1 MEITIR
7 MARYCKANA
16 PDLEIFVFSSHIYRD
31 QLPSDIDDILTIVE
45 TQDYPSAIREHGIDI
60 IVQNSKLEKNI
71 DDILATGVK
80 VVYADHGEPFHE
92 RYAIMDRRKGG
103 RKRVLIKRIFWEL
116 FLKRA
121 YTKGGK
127 AMRLAVRRTT
137 KAYRKCDAF
146 VCLCEPY
153 RQTYL
158 KTIPGASPDKIF
170 AIENPVQPVKD
181 PTLDKEKSILYC
193 GRLSDYDKKPERIIR
208 IWALAQGLLPDYRLD
223 IVGEGYERQR
233 MEKLAVKLGLE
244 RYTFHGH
251 HNDVSTFYRK
261 ADVLC
266 LVSETEGWGLC
277 LTDAQAHGTI
287 PISFATSDGVR
298 LVLSDGAGFTVPQ
311 GNIEAFASELVNVCR
326 LPEKAKKEI
335 RLRCI
340 QKIEEAAKAPTL
352 QKWEK
357 MFRTLL

>member
-137 KAYRKCDAF
+137 KA
-146 VCLCEPY
+146 
-153 RQTYL
+153 
-158 KTIPGASPDKIF
+158 
-170 AIENPVQPVKD
+170 
-181 PTLDKEKSILYC
+181 
-193 GRLSDYDKKPERIIR
+193 LS
-208 IWALAQGLLPDYRLD
+208 AL
-223 IVGEGYERQR
+223 
-233 MEKLAVKLGLE
+233 
-244 RYTFHGH
+244 
-251 HNDVSTFYRK
+251 
-261 ADVLC
+261 
-266 LVSETEGWGLC
+266 
-277 LTDAQAHGTI
+277 
-287 PISFATSDGVR
+287 
-298 LVLSDGAGFTVPQ
+298 
-311 GNIEAFASELVNVCR
+311 
-326 LPEKAKKEI
+326 
-335 RLRCI
+335 
-340 QKIEEAAKAPTL
+340 
-352 QKWEK
+352 
-357 MFRTLL
+357 